1 MMANCYKD
9 RVIAEYK
16 QLCDRISKLH
26 TMITKY
32 RAGSLDYDP
41 DCPINILMDQERA
54 MIEYRNI
61 LEIRAEIEDID
72 LR

>member
-1 MMANCYKD
+1 MDWKD
-9 RVIAEYK
+9 RLVAEYK

-26 TMITKY
+26 AMITKY
-32 RAGSLDYDP
+32 RAGSLNYDP
-41 DCPINILMDQERA
+41 NCPINILMDQERA

>member
-1 MMANCYKD
+1 MDYKD
-9 RVIAEYK
+9 RFVVEYK

-26 TMITKY
+26 AMITKY
-32 RAGSLDYDP
+32 RAGSLGYDP

>member
-1 MMANCYKD
+1 MDWKD
-9 RVIAEYK
+9 RLVAEYK

-26 TMITKY
+26 AMITKY
-32 RAGSLDYDP
+32 RADSLDYDP